1 MVSRLEVGIQVSLVL
16 AVLAAAVY
24 GIVATAVVEGPATGG
39 AAPGPD
45 ASLIASTAPRFGAT
59 ATPVA
64 TPTAAPSPSP
74 APSPTASP
82 APLALQ
88 AYSFNGRAYTG
99 IRAAPE
105 TIFLAPFD
113 GTLEIRIYQLVN
125 NEVREFT
132 DVQELPFYP
141 YLTVNTADRTFR
153 LRPGA
158 LERATVVLAKN
169 GPIRAGDA
177 LFRVVGDG
185 ASSWKDFY
193 DDTVSFNIVASLVA
207 TATGGDLDA
216 APLIRT
222 QR

>member
-24 GIVATAVVEGPATGG
+24 GIVATAVVEGPASGG

-45 ASLIASTAPRFGAT
+45 ASLIASTAPIFAT
-59 ATPVA
+59 ASPS
-64 TPTAAPSPSP
+64 AAPTV

-82 APLALQ
+82 SPAATAAPLALQ
-88 AYSFNGRAYTG
+88 PYSFNGRAYTG
-99 IRAAPE
+99 VRAGAE
-105 TIFLAPFD
+105 TTFLSPFD
-113 GTLEIRIYQLVN
+113 GTVEIRIYQLID
-125 NEVREFT
+125 NEIREFT
-132 DVQELPFYP
+132 DVRDQPFYP
-141 YLTVNTADRTFR
+141 YVIVNTADRRFT
-153 LRPGA
+153 LRPGQ

-169 GPIRAGDA
+169 GPVRAGDA

-222 QR
+222 TR